1 MSKKLK
7 WKWWFA
13 IVVGLCSIID
23 GILMILSLG
32 WLQTKLATK
41 KEYKTG
47 RNKRYGRNKEY
58 QSGFGSKTRVV
69 AGGANSY

>member
-13 IVVGLCSIID
+13 IAVGFCSIID

-32 WLQTKLATK
+32 WFQTKLATK
-41 KEYKTG
+41 LTIHGVNNRIYRE
-47 RNKRYGRNKEY
+47 R
-58 QSGFGSKTRVV
+58 
-69 AGGANSY
+69 

>member
-1 MSKKLK
+1 MTMLSKKLK

-23 GILMILSLG
+23 GIIIILSLG

-41 KEYKTG
+41 LTIHGVNNRTYRE
-47 RNKRYGRNKEY
+47 R
-58 QSGFGSKTRVV
+58 
-69 AGGANSY
+69 

>member
-23 GILMILSLG
+23 GILMILSFG
-32 WLQTKLATK
+32 WLQIKLATK
-41 KEYKTG
+41 MTIIGVNNRIYAE
-47 RNKRYGRNKEY
+47 R
-58 QSGFGSKTRVV
+58 
-69 AGGANSY
+69 